1 LGATGRRPDSQR
13 RAEAESCRVTLKR
26 NKPLRAQPRGKGNR
40 FEREVVDALRAM
52 GWTSARRNWQSGG
65 QGGGDI
71 IGGPADV
78 SIECKHAEACRIW
91 DWLEQC
97 EADARPTD
105 IPLLVFR
112 RNRSNT
118 YACLPLDELLALL
131 KLREEA
137 L

>member
-1 LGATGRRPDSQR
+1 MLSR
-13 RAEAESCRVTLKR
+13 K
-26 NKPLRAQPRGKGNR
+26 KPLRAQPRGKGNR
-40 FEREVVDALRAM
+40 FEREVVDLLRAH
-52 GWTSARRNWQSGG
+52 GWISARRNWQSGG

-78 SIECKHAEACRIW
+78 SIECKHAEAARLW
-91 DWLEQC
+91 DWLAQC

-112 RNRSNT
+112 RNRSIT

-131 KLREEA
+131 KLREGA

>member
-1 LGATGRRPDSQR
+1 LPRR
-13 RAEAESCRVTLKR
+13 T
-26 NKPLRAQPRGKGNR
+26 PLRAQPRSKGNR
-40 FEREVVDALRAM
+40 FEREIVDLLRAH

-71 IGGPADV
+71 IGGPGNV
-78 SIECKHAEACRIW
+78 SIECKHAEVVRIW
-91 DWLEQC
+91 DWLAQC

-112 RNRSNT
+112 RNRSAV

-131 KLREEA
+131 RLRES
-137 L
+137 